1 MFYMKKLILALL
13 SVVSVSAFAASNSSA
28 PLLSNKLD
36 VNKLEC
42 HCEKHKMI
50 FELKD
55 NEPVA
60 EMNKH
65 CLLNEDKKHD
75 MVKFFDD
82 NSQQTVKCEVKG
94 GKLVLY
100 SRQAFSHTNKA
111 AYKKSSK
118 MTASEYT
125 TTSAH

>member
-1 MFYMKKLILALL
+1 MKKLVLTLL
-13 SVVSVSAFAASNSSA
+13 TLTSISTFAATTASA
-28 PLLSNKLD
+28 PVAKQHNALD
-36 VNKLEC
+36 LNKLEC

-55 NEPVA
+55 GESMT
-60 EMNKH
+60 EMSKH
-65 CLLNEDKKHD
+65 CMLNEDKKQT

-82 NSQQTVKCEVKG
+82 NSQQTVKCQLKDN
-94 GKLVLY
+94 KLVLK
-100 SRQAFSHTNKA
+100 SCQAIKHDRAN
-111 AYKKSSK
+111 YKRSSK

>member
-1 MFYMKKLILALL
+1 MKKLILTLL
-13 SVVSVSAFAASNSSA
+13 TISSINAFAATTASSPVA
-28 PLLSNKLD
+28 KEQQNLN

-55 NEPVA
+55 GESIA
-60 EMNKH
+60 EMSKH
-65 CLLNEDKKHD
+65 CMINEDKKQT

-82 NSQQTVKCEVKG
+82 NSQQTVKCQLHDN
-94 GKLVLY
+94 KLILK
-100 SRQAFSHTNKA
+100 SCQAIKHDLNN
-111 AYKKSSK
+111 YKKSSK
-118 MTASEYT
+118 MSASEYT

>member
-1 MFYMKKLILALL
+1 MKNLIFVLL
-13 SVVSVSAFAASNSSA
+13 TATSVCAFAASTASA
-28 PLLSNKLD
+28 PAAKQHNALD
-36 VNKLEC
+36 LNKLEC

-55 NEPVA
+55 GESMT
-60 EMNKH
+60 EMSKH
-65 CLLNEDKKHD
+65 CMLNEDKKQT

-82 NSQQTVKCEVKG
+82 NSQQTVKCQLKDN
-94 GKLVLY
+94 KLVLK
-100 SRQAFSHTNKA
+100 SCQPIKHDQAN
-111 AYKKSSK
+111 YKRSSK

>member
-1 MFYMKKLILALL
+1 MKKLILTLL
-13 SVVSVSAFAASNSSA
+13 TISSINAFAATTASSPVA
-28 PLLSNKLD
+28 KEQQNLN

-55 NEPVA
+55 GESIT
-60 EMNKH
+60 EMSKH
-65 CLLNEDKKHD
+65 CMINEDKKQT

-82 NSQQTVKCEVKG
+82 NSQQTVKCQLHDN
-94 GKLVLY
+94 KLILK
-100 SRQAFSHTNKA
+100 SCQAIKHDLNN
-111 AYKKSSK
+111 YKKSSK
-118 MTASEYT
+118 MSASEYT